1 MKIEPMQSIK
11 LIASLLLLNLFQ
23 LQLSAQTISS
33 KIIDSKTK
41 EPIPYATIQYGENQ
55 GVITNEEGRF
65 SFELNESVQQLDSIY
80 VSSMGYTKTGIT
92 FQQALDSIIAITP
105 KAIELSGV
113 YLFDK
118 ELSVDDIME
127 KVEERLPV
135 NYNKA
140 PIKQRFFLR
149 QSSYNTMQKLDI
161 EFKKSTIEELN
172 KKLIDSIINI
182 LPRSATYY
190 TETLG
195 DFYRADEENKL
206 EVIKA
211 AELYDKSNEGS
222 MEALSDRMEA
232 IFKANVK
239 PDSYLKIKSGI
250 FGQKVQVDSILEAE
264 NDTEEI
270 EEELKKPEKN
280 DFLGN
285 RKYVLDEIHS
295 QFFGKKS
302 KLDVAKKLNRYD
314 FELLGYSELENQGVY
329 VIGYEP
335 SGRADFKGKLFVNI
349 EDFAI
354 MRIDYE
360 NVKTIKSIKLLGFSY
375 SEQTYTGTTVFSK
388 YGTDKYNLKFMTL
401 TFGRK
406 MGVDRPLK
414 VIEKNKHVKGRR
426 KQNELSLA
434 LDIVNYNTEKFEM
447 VVFASNTIPKT
458 SFEELKEDETVKA
471 TYLSSYNPKFWKGYN
486 IMEPNRAIREFTV
499 EQE

>member
-1 MKIEPMQSIK
+1 MQLLKPTVS
-11 LIASLLLLNLFQ
+11 SLFVMLFCQ
-23 LQLSAQTISS
+23 CLSAQTIAS
-33 KIIDSKTK
+33 KIIDGKTK
-41 EPIPYATIQYGENQ
+41 EPIPYATVQYGENL

-65 SFELNESVQQLDSIY
+65 SFELEESVQYLDSIY
-80 VSSMGYTKTGIT
+80 ISSIGYAKTGFP
-92 FQQALDSIIAITP
+92 FQKSLDSIISITP

-127 KVEERLPV
+127 RVEERLPI

-149 QSSYNTMQKLDI
+149 QSTFNTMQKLDI

-172 KKLIDSIINI
+172 KKLIDSIISI
-182 LPRSATYY
+182 LPRNAQYY

-195 DFYRADEENKL
+195 DFYRSEELNKL

-222 MEALSDRMEA
+222 MEALSDKMEA

-250 FGQKVQVDSILEAE
+250 FGQKVQVDSILDAEDEASELEAE
-264 NDTEEI
+264 
-270 EEELKKPEKN
+270 LKEPEKT

-285 RKYVLDEIHS
+285 RKYVLNQIHN

-335 SGRADFKGKLFVNI
+335 SRRADFRGKLFVNI

-360 NVKTIKSIKLLGFSY
+360 NVKSLKSIKLLGFSY
-375 SEQTYTGTTVFSK
+375 QEHTYKGTTVFSK
-388 YGTDKYNLKFMTL
+388 FGKDKYVPKFMAL

-434 LDIVNYNTEKFEM
+434 LDIINYNTEKFEM
-447 VVFASNTIPKT
+447 VVFDSDVVPK
-458 SFEELKEDETVKA
+458 SSLENLEEDETVKA
-471 TYLSSYNPKFWKGYN
+471 IYLSAYNPEFWKGYT
-486 IMEPNRAIREFTV
+486 IMEPNQAIREFTV
-499 EQE
+499 VE

>member
-1 MKIEPMQSIK
+1 MQLLKPTVS
-11 LIASLLLLNLFQ
+11 SLFVMLFCQ
-23 LQLSAQTISS
+23 CLSAQTIAS
-33 KIIDSKTK
+33 KIIDGKTK
-41 EPIPYATIQYGENQ
+41 EPIPYATVQYGENL

-65 SFELNESVQQLDSIY
+65 SFELEESVQYLDSIY
-80 VSSMGYTKTGIT
+80 ISSIGYAKTGFP
-92 FQQALDSIIAITP
+92 FQKSLDSIISITP

-127 KVEERLPV
+127 RVEERLPI

-149 QSSYNTMQKLDI
+149 QSTFNTMQKLNI

-172 KKLIDSIINI
+172 KKLIDSIISI
-182 LPRSATYY
+182 LPRNAQYY

-195 DFYRADEENKL
+195 DFYRSEELNKL

-222 MEALSDRMEA
+222 MEALSDKMEA

-250 FGQKVQVDSILEAE
+250 FGQKVQVDSILDAEDEASELEAE
-264 NDTEEI
+264 
-270 EEELKKPEKN
+270 LKEPEKT

-285 RKYVLDEIHS
+285 RKYVLNQIHN

-335 SGRADFKGKLFVNI
+335 SRRADFRGKLFVNI

-360 NVKTIKSIKLLGFSY
+360 NVKSLKSIKLLGFSY
-375 SEQTYTGTTVFSK
+375 QEHTYKGTTVFSK
-388 YGTDKYNLKFMTL
+388 FGKDKYVPKFMAL

-434 LDIVNYNTEKFEM
+434 LDIINYNTEKFEM
-447 VVFASNTIPKT
+447 VVFDSDVVPK
-458 SFEELKEDETVKA
+458 SSLENLEEDETVKA
-471 TYLSSYNPKFWKGYN
+471 IYLSAYNPEFWKGYT
-486 IMEPNRAIREFTV
+486 IMEPNQAIREFTV
-499 EQE
+499 VE

>member
-1 MKIEPMQSIK
+1 MKNITMQYIK
-11 LIASLLLLNLFQ
+11 FVAFTFSFFFFQ
-23 LQLSAQTISS
+23 LNTSAQTITS

-41 EPIPYATIQYGENQ
+41 QPIPYATVQYGENQ

-65 SFELNESVQQLDSIY
+65 SFELNESEQRLDSIY
-80 VSSMGYTKTGIT
+80 VSSMGYAKTGIS
-92 FQQALDSIIAITP
+92 FEQVLDSVIPITP
-105 KAIELSGV
+105 KAIELSGI

-127 KVEERLPV
+127 KVEERLPM
-135 NYNKA
+135 NYNSA
-140 PIKQRFFLR
+140 PLKQRFFLR
-149 QSSYNTMQKLDI
+149 QSSFNTLQKLDI
-161 EFKKSTIEELN
+161 EFKKSTIQELD
-172 KKLIDSIINI
+172 KKLIDSIVTI
-182 LPRSATYY
+182 LPRNSQYY

-195 DFYRADEENKL
+195 DFYRSDEQNKL

-222 MEALSDRMEA
+222 MEALSDKLET

-250 FGQKVQVDSILEAE
+250 FGQKVQVDSILDAEEDTDELEAE
-264 NDTEEI
+264 
-270 EEELKKPEKN
+270 LKEPKKS

-285 RKYVLDEIHS
+285 RKYVLNEIHN
-295 QFFGKKS
+295 QLFGKKT
-302 KLDVAKKLNRYD
+302 KLDVVKKLNRYD

-329 VIGYEP
+329 IIGYEP
-335 SGRADFKGKLFVNI
+335 SRRGDFRGKLFVNI

-354 MRIDYE
+354 MRIDYT
-360 NVKTIKSIKLLGFSY
+360 NVNPLKSIKLLGFSY
-375 SEQTYTGTTVFSK
+375 REQTYKGSTVFSK
-388 YGTDKYNLKFMTL
+388 FGKDKYSIKFMAL

-434 LDIVNYNTEKFEM
+434 LDVINYNTEKFEM
-447 VVFASNTIPKT
+447 VVFDSNTIPKSSLEGIT
-458 SFEELKEDETVKA
+458 EDETIKA
-471 TYLSSYNPKFWKGYN
+471 TYLSAYNPEFWKGYN
-486 IMEPNRAIREFTV
+486 IMEPNQAIREFTV
-499 EQE
+499 TE